1 MRYFAEKHVLVGKRP
16 SEIVLDWFNQ
26 ALWLLSK
33 HFPTLSTH
41 RLNFLPTLKI
51 TFVLFLWVIIF
62 YLRALFNW
70 ASKEVQDCNG
80 FATLCSVIGPEN
92 WHHHLNQS
100 DAKLKTIATWSP
112 RFPRF
117 PRFRKFAHFHFEF
130 SLANDYVNLWF
141 WLVVG
146 ISLVLVF
153 RNSIAALS
161 FQPPIWLLRRF
172 RCHDIQMK
180 SAQKSTILRL
190 THLWLSKNDDH
201 LITRIQ
207 AWYPGRPRV

>member
-41 RLNFLPTLKI
+41 RLKLPSNPQSHFCAFSLSYHFLP
-51 TFVLFLWVIIF
+51 
-62 YLRALFNW
+62 
-70 ASKEVQDCNG
+70 
-80 FATLCSVIGPEN
+80 
-92 WHHHLNQS
+92 
-100 DAKLKTIATWSP
+100 WSP
-112 RFPRF
+112 LQLSFESSPGLHWVCNTLLCDWSRKLAPSSQPIRCKIKDNRDLVARVF

-161 FQPPIWLLRRF
+161 CQPPIWLLRRF
-172 RCHDIQMK
+172 WCHDIQMK